1 MIRHTATAVLA
12 ALCFAATLAPAEA
25 GFIRAAKTERAAA
38 HSICPLNWL
47 HRDRA
52 AKAAPA
58 KPAKV
63 AKAKAAPAPKK
74 EASLKDAKPAKPA
87 KPAKAKKA

>member
-12 ALCFAATLAPAEA
+12 ALCLAVTLAPAEA
-25 GFIRAAKTERAAA
+25 GFTRANKSERAAA
-38 HSICPLNWL
+38 HSMCPLTWL
-47 HRDRA
+47 HRDR

-74 EASLKDAKPAKPA
+74 EASLKDTKPA
-87 KPAKAKKA
+87 KPAKAAKAKKA